1 MRHVPQ
7 IMAEFA
13 RVVTK
18 GKIMNAKKAI
28 LEWESRDSIDAFQ
41 PWELVE
47 IIDALASYYYE
58 RNAAEHSM
66 EPTCSTCG
74 GKLVAGKC
82 FNLNCVA
89 FV

>member
-1 MRHVPQ
+1 
-7 IMAEFA
+7 
-13 RVVTK
+13 
-18 GKIMNAKKAI
+18 MNAKKAI

-47 IIDALASYYYE
+47 IIDALALYYYE
-58 RNAAEHSM
+58 RKAAEHSV
-66 EPTCSTCG
+66 EPTCSMCG

-82 FNLNCVA
+82 LNLSCVA